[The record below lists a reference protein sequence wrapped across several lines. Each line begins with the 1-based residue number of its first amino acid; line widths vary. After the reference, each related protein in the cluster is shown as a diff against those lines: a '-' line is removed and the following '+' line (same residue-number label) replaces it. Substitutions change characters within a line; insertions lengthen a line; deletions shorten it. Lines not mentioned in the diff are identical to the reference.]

1 MRRNEQAAY
10 YIGRIEAVEDYVL
23 NNPEPRLDVILS
35 ILHICGYP
43 EKKKEIEVVSFEEDD
58 LK

>member
-35 ILHICGYP
+35 ILNICGYP
-43 EKKKEIEVVSFEEDD
+43 EKKKEIDVVTFEN
-58 LK
+58 K

>member
-10 YIGRIEAVEDYVL
+10 YLGRIEAVEDYVL

-35 ILHICGYP
+35 ILNICGYP
-43 EKKKEIEVVSFEEDD
+43 EKKKEIDVVTFEN
-58 LK
+58 K